1 MRFRSLALPASALVV
16 LTSIT
21 ATTAPASA
29 AGACSGFSTGLH
41 QLVHAK
47 TGASL
52 VTVYSGEASKA
63 VSKYGYTDRGV
74 VAEVA
79 DRKGTGLVDVHR
91 LRKGAD
97 YEYVAGSDVS
107 AARSAGYAEESVPFY
122 GAAASAPGCS
132 TPVHQLTSKGKH
144 RLASGTAAR
153 DTLVSQGWSDAGV
166 LFYAAGSSEPTTG
179 TPTSPDPSEPPAPPA
194 PPQSGRPVPKG
205 PTAGP
210 LPAKDSD
217 TTFTIAVLPD
227 IQRETHKASD
237 PRIANR
243 SQWLA
248 DNKDKLD
255 LRFAAVV
262 GDIAD
267 WDSPDHD
274 LYANAAQGLL
284 PLQAA
289 VPMAAAPGNHDTA
302 AVCAGGSACPGA
314 KTWIT
319 VRDTK
324 TYNGYFPASR
334 FGALAGTYEKG
345 KTDNAY
351 HQFRAGGKDWMVINL
366 ELWPRKEVVAWAAD
380 LVKDNPKKNVIIVT
394 HSYLESNGKISTSN
408 GGYGSTTPAYLYDQ
422 VVKPFGNVK
431 LVLSGHT
438 GKGAT
443 RTDVTSKGTTVASM
457 LQCFH
462 SMTTNPVRLVQI
474 DTKAGTMKTWVYA
487 PYTNES
493 WKQFDETTKGLKF
506 VG

>member
-16 LTSIT
+16 LTAIT
-21 ATTAPASA
+21 ATSAPASA
-29 AGACSGFSTGLH
+29 AADCSGLSTDLH

-52 VTVYSGEASKA
+52 VTVYAGEVSTA
-63 VSKYGYTDRGV
+63 VSRFGYTDRGV
-74 VAEVA
+74 VVEVA
-79 DRKGTGLVDVHR
+79 DRTGSGLVPVHR

-97 YEYVAGSDVS
+97 YRYVAGSDLS
-107 AARSAGYAEESVPFY
+107 DARSAGYTEESRPFY
-122 GAAASAPGCS
+122 GATSSGAGCS
-132 TPVHQLTSKGKH
+132 TPVHELTSRGKH
-144 RLASGTAAR
+144 RLAAGTAVR
-153 DTLVSQGWSDAGV
+153 DSLVSEGWSDSGV
-166 LFYAAGSSEPTTG
+166 LFYAAGSAEPPSG
-179 TPTSPDPSEPPAPPA
+179 SPVSPDPAPPSSA
-194 PPQSGRPVPKG
+194 PASGRPVPLG
-205 PTAGP
+205 ATAGP
-210 LPAKDSD
+210 LPANDSD

-237 PRIANR
+237 PRIADR
-243 SQWLA
+243 SRWLA
-248 DNKDKLD
+248 ANKDRLD

-289 VPMAAAPGNHDTA
+289 VPVAAAPGNHDTA

-314 KTWIT
+314 KTWVT

-324 TYNGYFPASR
+324 TYNTYFPASR

-351 HQFRAGGKDWMVINL
+351 HLFRAGGKDWMVLNL
-366 ELWPRKEVVAWAAD
+366 ELWPRKEVVAWAAG
-380 LVKDNPKKNVIIVT
+380 LVRDNPKKNVIIVT
-394 HSYLESNGKISTSN
+394 HSYLESDGKISTSN
-408 GGYGSTTPAYLYDQ
+408 GGYGSTTPTYLYNE

-443 RTDVTSKGTTVASM
+443 RTDTTSKGTKVASM